1 MRVSRGVVRD
11 QELCRAPSGRPRPEL
26 ELYLAALA
34 RSDRR
39 AGARLSGDGEV
50 TLVGPRDGHVV
61 DIERRGARVED
72 PYGLAASRGAPA
84 LARAEVDRVGRDLQA
99 GHRHRPGRFDPEAS
113 QPDLVRAASRV
124 VEQQQAGLAHSALTW
139 SELHH
144 DLAGLARSDPPSRAV
159 LALDLEVAQLSR
171 ARPHAADH
179 EGSRADI
186 SHAHGLRRSGP
197 AHLPA
202 AEVGGI
208 RRDFHPW
215 QRRRL
220 SPGLH
225 GASPSH
231 LMGAAH
237 GVGGEDGDGGD
248 GGFTVCTG
256 AGLSAPTPFSVTRW
270 GLFRALSVITSCAL
284 RGPSPFGEKRTS
296 MSHSSP
302 DWMRGSTH
310 ALVDTTKSSR

>member
-1 MRVSRGVVRD
+1 MVGEVPWPAIVTRCGSPGALSAMTRTALRTPTARGPNSTKTVQLVSCLTGNREQVSSTILKSPAFAPSRMMRV
-11 QELCRAPSGRPRPEL
+11 
-26 ELYLAALA
+26 
-34 RSDRR
+34 
-39 AGARLSGDGEV
+39 
-50 TLVGPRDGHVV
+50 T
-61 DIERRGARVED
+61 RRGAVPTLVTWTWFGIRARPTSALPKLSAPGVTRT
-72 PYGLAASRGAPA
+72 PRG
-84 LARAEVDRVGRDLQA
+84 V
-99 GHRHRPGRFDPEAS
+99 
-113 QPDLVRAASRV
+113 VRAASRV

-225 GASPSH
+225 GASQSH

-237 GVGGEDGDGGD
+237 GVVGEQQLGAPDPDGPRGEPHHDLAVRSRADGPPR
-248 GGFTVCTG
+248 TG
-256 AGLSAPTPFSVTRW
+256 LPRHAEFRRVSAG
-270 GLFRALSVITSCAL
+270 
-284 RGPSPFGEKRTS
+284 
-296 MSHSSP
+296 
-302 DWMRGSTH
+302 
-310 ALVDTTKSSR
+310 